1 MTELAAPI
9 VAVTVY
15 ADRALVTRRGSI
27 HLAPGEHELYVN
39 DLPHFVRESLRAAGT
54 GPQGTRILSVD
65 VTTTFHSRPP
75 ETALQALQNEIDVLQ
90 EQQRLLHARSQALQN
105 RQKWLSALGE
115 QSKDFA
121 RGLSQKT
128 MRPQDCADFFT
139 FMSQQALQ
147 DAEEEL
153 HLDQELKRS
162 QEEIAAKQRELD
174 RQSGHLRPDRQA
186 AAVHIS
192 MEQEGDFMLEISY
205 IVTNA
210 SWTPQYDVR
219 VQKDAEQNSGTVELT
234 YVGLVQQK
242 TGEDWKNVNL
252 ALSTARPSLASVL
265 PELKPWYINRYT
277 PVRSHTESPA
287 GYAAA
292 APYAVAQ
299 MAPPPK
305 MARKARGISF
315 GYQQAADPEI
325 LEEEAPAP
333 VEAEVETA
341 EVEQTGTAY
350 VFRVGHDVDIPAD
363 GSSHKTTIAH
373 DNLPCAFDYV
383 SAPSLEEDVHVRA
396 TITNTTERVLL
407 KGEANIFLNGE
418 YVGTTQVKMTASG
431 EQVKVFLGLDDAI
444 KIKRKLIERVVDR
457 GDPLQINTRR
467 NTYGYRIEVHNYA
480 HAKRHIVVR
489 DRLPVSQHERIKVKI
504 LQLQPQPKERTG
516 LELLT
521 WEFDL
526 DPDSEQK
533 IEYRMAIEHP
543 RDMTV
548 TGLP

>member
-1 MTELAAPI
+1 MTELAASI

-39 DLPHFVRESLRAAGT
+39 DLPQFVRESLRAAGT

-75 ETALQALQNEIDVLQ
+75 ETALQALQNEIDVLE
-90 EQQRLLHARSQALQN
+90 EQQRLLDARSQALHN

-139 FMSQQALQ
+139 FMSQQTLQ
-147 DAEEEL
+147 DAEEAL
-153 HLDQELKRS
+153 RLDHELKRS

-186 AAVHIS
+186 AVVHIS
-192 MEQEGDFMLEISY
+192 LEQEGDFTLEISY
-205 IVTNA
+205 IVMNA

-219 VQKDAEQNSGTVELT
+219 VQRDAEQNSGTVELT

-242 TGEDWKNVNL
+242 TGEDWKNINL
-252 ALSTARPSLASVL
+252 ALSTARPSLAAVL
-265 PELKPWYINRYT
+265 PELKPWYINSYA
-277 PVRSHTESPA
+277 PVQPHTA
-287 GYAAA
+287 MAAA
-292 APYAVAQ
+292 APGI
-299 MAPPPK
+299 
-305 MARKARGISF
+305 RRREEGERGTSF
-315 GYQQAADPEI
+315 QYRLMSSRITDSEI
-325 LEEEAPAP
+325 PDEEAPAP
-333 VEAEVETA
+333 VEAEIETA
-341 EVEQTGTAY
+341 SVEQTGTAY

-363 GSSHKTTIAH
+363 GSSHKTTIAY
-373 DNLPCAFDYV
+373 DNLPCEFDYV
-383 SAPSLEEDVHVRA
+383 SAPALEEDVHVRA

-407 KGEANIFLNGE
+407 KGQASIFLNGE
-418 YVGTTQVKMTASG
+418 YVGATQVKMTAPG
-431 EQVKVFLGLDDAI
+431 AQVKIFLGLDDTI
-444 KIKRKLIERVVDR
+444 KIKRKLIERVVDK
-457 GDPLQINTRR
+457 GDLLEIGIRR

-480 HAKRHIVVR
+480 RAKRHIVVR
-489 DRLPVSQHERIKVKI
+489 DRLPVSQHERVKVKT
-504 LQLQPQPKERTG
+504 LQLQPKPTERTG

-526 DPDSEQK
+526 APNSEQK
-533 IEYRMAIEHP
+533 IEYRMTIEHP

>member
-15 ADRALVTRRGSI
+15 ADRALVTRQGSI

-39 DLPHFVRESLRAAGT
+39 DLPQFVRESLRAAGT

-65 VTTTFHSRPP
+65 VTTTFHSKPP
-75 ETALQALQNEIDVLQ
+75 ETALQALQNEIDALQ
-90 EQQRLLHARSQALQN
+90 EQQSLLYARSQALHD

-128 MRPQDCADFFT
+128 MKPQDCADFFT

-147 DAEEEL
+147 DAEEAL
-153 HLDQELKRS
+153 RLDHELKRS

-174 RQSGHLRPDRQA
+174 RQSGHHRPDRQA
-186 AAVHIS
+186 AVVHIS
-192 MEQEGDFMLEISY
+192 LEQEGDFTLEISY
-205 IVTNA
+205 IVRNA

-219 VQKDAEQNSGTVELT
+219 VQHDAEQNSGTVELT

-252 ALSTARPSLASVL
+252 ALSTARPSLAAVL
-265 PELKPWYINRYT
+265 PELKPWYITSYA
-277 PVRSHTESPA
+277 PVQPHMATAFRQVSAPA
-287 GYAAA
+287 ARERGLTLQSRHR
-292 APYAVAQ
+292 AVDIE
-299 MAPPPK
+299 MA
-305 MARKARGISF
+305 
-315 GYQQAADPEI
+315 D
-325 LEEEAPAP
+325 EEAPAP
-333 VEAEVETA
+333 PVEAEIETA
-341 EVEQTGTAY
+341 RVEQTGTAY
-350 VFRVGHDVDIPAD
+350 VFRVGHEVDIPAD
-363 GSSHKTTIAH
+363 GSSHKTTIAY
-373 DNLPCAFDYV
+373 DNLPCEFDYV
-383 SAPSLEEDVHVRA
+383 SAPALEEDVHVRA

-407 KGEANIFLNGE
+407 KGQASIFLNGE
-418 YVGTTQVKMTASG
+418 YVGTTQVKMTAPG
-431 EQVKVFLGLDDAI
+431 AQVKIFLGLDDTI
-444 KIKRKLIERVVDR
+444 KIKRKLIERVVDK

-467 NTYGYRIEVHNYA
+467 NTYSYHIEVHNYA
-480 HAKRHIVVR
+480 HAKRHIIVR

-504 LQLQPQPKERTG
+504 LQLQPKPTEHTG

-526 DPDSEQK
+526 GPDSEQK
-533 IEYRMAIEHP
+533 IEYRMAVEHP

>member
-15 ADRALVTRRGSI
+15 ADRALVTRQGSI

-39 DLPHFVRESLRAAGT
+39 DLPSFIRESLRAAGT

-65 VTTTFHSRPP
+65 VTTKFHSRPP

-90 EQQRLLHARSQALQN
+90 EQQRLLDARWQALQD
-105 RQKWLSALGE
+105 RRKWLSALGE

-147 DAEEEL
+147 DAEEAL
-153 HLDQELKRS
+153 RLDHELKRA

-174 RQSGHLRPDRQA
+174 RQSGHFRLDRQA
-186 AAVHIS
+186 AVIHIS
-192 MEQEGDFMLEISY
+192 LEQEGDFTLEISY
-205 IVTNA
+205 IVRNA

-219 VQKDAEQNSGTVELT
+219 VQKDSEQNSGTVELT
-234 YVGLVQQK
+234 YVGLVQQR

-252 ALSTARPSLASVL
+252 ALSTARPSLAAVL
-265 PELKPWYINRYT
+265 PELKPWYITSYA
-277 PVRSHTESPA
+277 PVQPHMATAFRQVSAPA
-287 GYAAA
+287 ARERGLTLQSRHR
-292 APYAVAQ
+292 AVDIE
-299 MAPPPK
+299 MA
-305 MARKARGISF
+305 
-315 GYQQAADPEI
+315 D
-325 LEEEAPAP
+325 EEAPAP
-333 VEAEVETA
+333 PVEAEIETA
-341 EVEQTGTAY
+341 SVEQTGTAY
-350 VFRVGHDVDIPAD
+350 IFRVGHDADIPAD
-363 GSSHKTTIAH
+363 GSSHKTTIAY
-373 DNLPCAFDYV
+373 DNLPCEFDYV
-383 SAPSLEEDVHVRA
+383 SAPALEEDVHVRA
-396 TITNTTERVLL
+396 TIINTTERVLL
-407 KGEANIFLNGE
+407 KGQASIFLNGE
-418 YVGTTQVKMTASG
+418 YVGTTQVKMTAPG
-431 EQVKVFLGLDDAI
+431 AQVKIFLGLDDTI
-444 KIKRKLIERVVDR
+444 KIKRKLTERVVDK
-457 GDPLQINTRR
+457 GNLLQSDTRR

-480 HAKRHIVVR
+480 RTKRHVVVR

-504 LQLQPQPKERTG
+504 LQLQPQPTEHTG

-526 DPDSEQK
+526 GPDGEQK

>member
-15 ADRALVTRRGSI
+15 ADRALVTRQGSI
-27 HLAPGEHELYVN
+27 HLASGEHELYVN
-39 DLPHFVRESLRAAGT
+39 DLPPFVRESLRAAGT

-90 EQQRLLHARSQALQN
+90 EQQRLLHARSQALRD

-153 HLDQELKRS
+153 RLDHELKRS
-162 QEEIAAKQRELD
+162 QEEIAARQRELD
-174 RQSGHLRPDRQA
+174 RQSGHRRPDRQA
-186 AAVHIS
+186 AVVHIS
-192 MEQEGDFMLEISY
+192 LEQEGDFTLEISY

-242 TGEDWKNVNL
+242 TGEDWKNINL
-252 ALSTARPSLASVL
+252 ALSTARPSLAAVL
-265 PELKPWYINRYT
+265 PELKPWYINSYV
-277 PVRSHTESPA
+277 PVQPYMAMATTAP
-287 GYAAA
+287 AAA
-292 APYAVAQ
+292 GSG
-299 MAPPPK
+299 K
-305 MARKARGISF
+305 RERGITL
-315 GYQQAADPEI
+315 QARPRAVDIEMAD
-325 LEEEAPAP
+325 EEDFAP
-333 VEAEVETA
+333 VEAEIETA
-341 EVEQTGTAY
+341 SVEQTGTAY

-363 GSSHKTTIAH
+363 GSSHKTTIAY
-373 DNLPCAFDYV
+373 DNLPCEFDYV
-383 SAPSLEEDVHVRA
+383 SAPVLEEDVHVRA

-407 KGEANIFLNGE
+407 KGQASIFLNGE
-418 YVGTTQVKMTASG
+418 YVGTTQVKMTAPG
-431 EQVKVFLGLDDAI
+431 AQVKIFLGLDDTI
-444 KIKRKLIERVVDR
+444 KIKRKLIERVVDK
-457 GDPLQINTRR
+457 GNLLQSDTRR

-480 HAKRHIVVR
+480 RAKRHIVVR

-504 LQLQPQPKERTG
+504 LQLQPQPTEHTG

-526 DPDSEQK
+526 APNSEQK
-533 IEYRMAIEHP
+533 IEYRMTIEHP